1 MQKTYKNKCVLV
13 QKMDII
19 KIKEQ
24 TRKEVWDLYT
34 LCEHELHN
42 LKVYVDEE
50 IPISKDTFL
59 SMRNIKTNLINH
71 IEEAYNLLKDRNDF
85 SIFMACYNGSE
96 KFIKQKTEQ
105 WKIKKDSFNELIK
118 ILEEKND
125 N

>member
-71 IEEAYNLLKDRNDF
+71 IEEAYNLLKDRNN
-85 SIFMACYNGSE
+85 SV
-96 KFIKQKTEQ
+96 
-105 WKIKKDSFNELIK
+105 KKNI
-118 ILEEKND
+118 
-125 N
+125 